1 MFVSKVHGEMVKT
14 GDAGVIM
21 QLTVRHTYR
30 ATYVNCSL
38 LDKSVTKDKRQGQR
52 GNGGAS

>member
-1 MFVSKVHGEMVKT
+1 
-14 GDAGVIM
+14 M